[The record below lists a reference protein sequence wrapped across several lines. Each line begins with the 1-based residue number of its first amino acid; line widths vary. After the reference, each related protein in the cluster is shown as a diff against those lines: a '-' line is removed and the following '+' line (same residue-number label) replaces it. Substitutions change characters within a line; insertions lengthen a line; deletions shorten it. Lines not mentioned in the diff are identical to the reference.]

1 MKRRD
6 FLKAAA
12 VSSVWVSSRGAV
24 GIVEAASST
33 KTVWAEETRDTTVFL
48 SDLHLNIDAPYSWQ
62 RENLTPLA
70 RFLKNTFLRDDVS
83 DVVILGD
90 FLDDWVVTAEE
101 APNEVRD
108 ILESGINAPVVQ
120 ALQDICVQSP
130 IKVTFVTGNHDQLS
144 YQARYQDV
152 LKGYFPG
159 MNIVSHEPGLG
170 AFALDDVLWA
180 EHGHRYAL
188 FNAPDI
194 WSRSEGHLPL
204 GYFISRLAAS
214 QSVRTGQRLVFPEV
228 LERVTGA
235 SLKTVPPSGEKLVA
249 AVFWTVAAWA
259 GKRPWDR
266 FVMNGLDGW
275 AEDPTLEEISEL
287 YAAIYSEWP
296 LRQNIVLPGTALM
309 SEFRLEAAASL
320 LFTMPERI
328 RDRYPFTP
336 KIVIFGHTHSPT
348 LLENLGSTRGTYV
361 NTGTWVDGHEMT
373 WVEVKKTSEDA
384 YHVSLWYFDG

>member
-24 GIVEAASST
+24 GIVGAASSAR
-33 KTVWAEETRDTTVFL
+33 TVWADETRDTTIFL
-48 SDLHLNIDAPYSWQ
+48 SDLHLNVDAPYSWQ
-62 RENLTPLA
+62 REHLTPLA
-70 RFLKNTFLRDDVS
+70 QFLRSTTFRDDVS
-83 DVVILGD
+83 DLVILGD
-90 FLDDWVVTAEE
+90 FLDDWVVPAEE
-101 APNEVRD
+101 APNDVRD

-120 ALQDICVQSP
+120 AFQDICEQSP
-130 IKVTFVTGNHDQLS
+130 ISVTLVTGNHDQLS
-144 YQARYQDV
+144 YQASYQDV

-159 MNIVSHEPGLG
+159 MSIVSHEPGLG

-259 GKRPWDR
+259 GKRPGDR

-287 YAAIYSEWP
+287 YAAIYDEWP
-296 LRQNIVLPGTALM
+296 RRQNVVLPGTALV
-309 SEFRLEAAASL
+309 SEFRLEAAATL
-320 LFTMPERI
+320 LFSMPERI

-336 KIVIFGHTHSPT
+336 KIVIFGHTHGPK
-348 LLENLGSTRGTYV
+348 LLENLGPTRGTYA
-361 NTGTWVDGHEMT
+361 NIGTWVDGHEMT
-373 WVEVKKTSEDA
+373 WVEVKKTGEEV
-384 YHVSLWYFDG
+384 YHVSLWHFGG